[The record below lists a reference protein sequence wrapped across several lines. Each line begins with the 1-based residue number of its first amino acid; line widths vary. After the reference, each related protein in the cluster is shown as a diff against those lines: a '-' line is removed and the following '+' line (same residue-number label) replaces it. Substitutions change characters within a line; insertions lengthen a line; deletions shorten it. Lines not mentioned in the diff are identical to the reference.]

1 VAETPGPKGTVG
13 DASAAKPRACCPR
26 STRRRAGSYG
36 ALSRLSY
43 RNWGTLTPLHP
54 ARGREN
60 ASVRERGRRRRNS
73 PTPSCN
79 GTDMAKV
86 RQERETCE
94 RESTSV
100 VRVSRRHNGSPLVTT
115 ARVPAR
121 ARCAGR
127 PEPGNRSGKRSAVKV
142 ARSVWDGGTAVK
154 PNLSL
159 PFMPRNRASRSGDR
173 PGRGGL

>member
-1 VAETPGPKGTVG
+1 MRRPPNRAHVVPDPPGVEQ
-13 DASAAKPRACCPR
+13 AA
-26 STRRRAGSYG
+26 TGHY
-36 ALSRLSY
+36 RLSDW
-43 RNWGTLTPLHP
+43 NGGTLTPLCP

-60 ASVRERGRRRRNS
+60 ASVRERGRRRRSS
-73 PTPSCN
+73 PTSSCN
-79 GTDMAKV
+79 GTDKVKV

-94 RESTSV
+94 REPTSV
-100 VRVSRRHNGSPLVTT
+100 ARVSRRHNGSPLVTT

-154 PNLSL
+154 PYLSL
-159 PFMPRNRASRSGDR
+159 PI
-173 PGRGGL
+173 GRKIRGRLRCRQLLPQRGLRCSICLTLL